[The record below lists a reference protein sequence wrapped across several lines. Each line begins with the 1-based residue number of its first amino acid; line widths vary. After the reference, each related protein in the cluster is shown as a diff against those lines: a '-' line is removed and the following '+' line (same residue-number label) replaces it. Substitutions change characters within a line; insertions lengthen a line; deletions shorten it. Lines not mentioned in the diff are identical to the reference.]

1 MPTVRKILRL
11 IDVPESTDTSLSF
24 DSLPPIVKKGTEDLL
39 CGSCGMVI
47 GESVSSR
54 DLYLAA
60 AALLRNR
67 MPSRLILTCG
77 HCQKYNVVPAPLGD

>member
-1 MPTVRKILRL
+1 MPNVRKILRL
-11 IDVPESTDTSLSF
+11 IDALESTDTALSI
-24 DSLPPIVKKGTEDLL
+24 DSVSPIVRKGTEDLV

-47 GESVSSR
+47 GESVAAA

-67 MPSRLILTCG
+67 MPSRLVLTCG
-77 HCQKYNVVPAPLGD
+77 HCQKYNVVPVPLGD